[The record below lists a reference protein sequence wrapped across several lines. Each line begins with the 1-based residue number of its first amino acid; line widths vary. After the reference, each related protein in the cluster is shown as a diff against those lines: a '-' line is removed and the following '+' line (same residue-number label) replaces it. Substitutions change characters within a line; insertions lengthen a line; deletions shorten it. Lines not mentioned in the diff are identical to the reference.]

1 MKIIS
6 QTVRRTANEILGVK
20 GFVSIIQFLWCLLGE
35 FGFGST
41 TNLLIDFFFFSHYL
55 SAWYHVDTVRRNS
68 VLVSHGSLSVNRDCD
83 TIPQLS
89 NYSTKYFLHFWDD
102 KCKTIHDTLK
112 EHTQFS
118 HKYSVTFTCKKI
130 FLPQTNTKS
139 LLLCNIQFLQ
149 IWHARW
155 YILFHGPLET
165 IQKQCFSKHFL
176 QVQ

>member
-1 MKIIS
+1 M
-6 QTVRRTANEILGVK
+6 ILYSKSKHFHCWKNFEASSK
-20 GFVSIIQFLWCLLGE
+20 G
-35 FGFGST
+35 
-41 TNLLIDFFFFSHYL
+41 TNWYWYKLIL
-55 SAWYHVDTVRRNS
+55 DTVRRNS

-118 HKYSVTFTCKKI
+118 QKKYSVTFTCKKI
-130 FLPQTNTKS
+130 FLPQPNTKS
-139 LLLCNIQFLQ
+139 LLLCNIQCLQ

-155 YILFHGPLET
+155 YILFHGPAET
-165 IQKQCFSKHFL
+165 IREQCFSKHFL
-176 QVQ
+176 QVQKCLAHQ